1 MGLADLER
9 KMDEK
14 IDGMIYDTSPSP
26 GFDHG
31 IVNNNIHINININ
44 IKQGLK
50 NSVCLPSS

>member
-9 KMDEK
+9 KKDEK
-14 IDGMIYDTSPSP
+14 IDGVIYDTSPSP

-31 IVNNNIHINININ
+31 IVNNNIHINI
-44 IKQGLK
+44 KQGLK